1 MSMVAAKCPVCGRD
15 IAFDESIAEYTCVFC
30 GAKLKTSA
38 LKSEHLGGGSTDPFD
53 KPVAPARNPVR
64 PPAIKDDEPRRE
76 TKHETRSSEPELS
89 EEEKNRE
96 LEKKAGYKQ
105 ELRDVNKQIDE
116 LRAKRDPL
124 KNQLKNSKFMT
135 VAGVIVAGVVLLA
148 AMFLMDDGRLNQNV
162 ILMGAV
168 IIGVIAIFM
177 IVFSLI
183 RKSETEK
190 AQKKLEKTITE
201 KKKKRDDLIGRLNYI
216 NKKLHIHHD
225 HHEHHE

>member
-15 IAFDESIAEYTCVFC
+15 IAFDENIAEYTCVFC
-30 GAKLKTSA
+30 EAKLKTAA
-38 LKSEHLGGGSTDPFD
+38 LKSEQIGGRRNDPFE
-53 KPVAPARNPVR
+53 KPVAPVRNPVR
-64 PPAIKDDEPRRE
+64 PPAIRDDEPKHE
-76 TKHETRSSEPELS
+76 TKHEAKSSEPELS
-89 EEEKNRE
+89 EEEKKHE

-105 ELRDVNKQIDE
+105 ELRDVNKQIDD

-124 KNQLKNSKFMT
+124 KNQLKNTKFMT
-135 VAGVIVAGVVLLA
+135 VAGVVVAGVVLLA
-148 AMFLMDDGRLNQNV
+148 AIFLMDDGRLNQNV

-168 IIGVIAIFM
+168 IVGVIAIFM

-201 KKKKRDDLIGRLNYI
+201 KKKKRDDLIGRLNHI
-216 NKKLHIHHD
+216 NKKLHIHH
-225 HHEHHE
+225 EHHE